1 MLKALPSEELVAG
14 EGIET
19 KIRRVRIGDGH
30 VMLARLDDGRVVAFA
45 PSCPHQATDLDDATI
60 WDGIMRCPRHSY
72 QYDTQSGQNIHPS
85 LDAQPEN
92 MWKLRPGYLPCF
104 EVAEHDGWI
113 WVAAEAQPPPPSY
126 DPTLEDVAT
135 RGGASAAPAAAPVST
150 AVTEQSMKFLTVT
163 AGSTFDLRLPTT
175 PRPEYAWRFEVTGDL
190 LTLVDQQF
198 EPGAMPCHCVRVAA
212 AGPGAATLT
221 CTYAGPGDHQRA
233 EVRIYVVRVTPS

>member
-1 MLKALPSEELVAG
+1 MLKALPSGELLAG

-85 LDAQPEN
+85 RDAQPEN

-104 EVAEHDGWI
+104 EVARGDDGWI
-113 WVAAEAQPPPPSY
+113 WVAAEAQPPPLCVRPG
-126 DPTLEDVAT
+126 T
-135 RGGASAAPAAAPVST
+135 GGRRNQRRRRAGGRAPVST
-150 AVTEQSMKFLTVT
+150 AVTDQSMKFLTVT

-175 PRPEYAWRFEVTGDL
+175 PRPGYAWRFEVTGDL
-190 LTLVDQQF
+190 LTLVDEQF

-221 CTYAGPGDHQRA
+221 CTYAGPEDHQRA
-233 EVRIYVVRVTPS
+233 EVRIYVVRVAQS